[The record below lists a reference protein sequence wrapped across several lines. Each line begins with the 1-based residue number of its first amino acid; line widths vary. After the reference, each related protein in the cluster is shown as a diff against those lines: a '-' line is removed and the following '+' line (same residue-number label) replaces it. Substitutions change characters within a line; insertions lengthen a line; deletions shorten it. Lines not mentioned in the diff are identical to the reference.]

1 MKKYYKGTLC
11 LMNSF
16 QDSVYTL
23 LVSKNKCV
31 SFANKN
37 LNNKIFANVSYEKKK
52 YISMH
57 LFRGLIDKEI
67 KDYFNSELSNGKVNF
82 YSDDKCVDI
91 VFELVNYKNHL
102 YGKELFTGL
111 IFPLVQTNF
120 LCDFKVI
127 RRYGRRCNYKLI
139 VSYKMNNNSL
149 NKINSVLLNE
159 GVIEQVDVN
168 EYLNQ
173 FNKGIF
179 NNIKRKK
186 FLSYLKYMYNKNSFN
201 ECIKESREKQNT
213 ITTEMENI
221 EFLIEQV
228 TDLNEKEKFK
238 KKYKEI
244 LESTFPTIK
253 PLSLET
259 LVTLESEIEFY
270 LNFSKKN
277 TDSID
282 NYLDEL
288 KKEYLINLIEN
299 NNKKTDLT
307 IEKLNKITELFLKTK
322 NNYSIIDQRK
332 ILKTISLIYLF
343 EVMENIDNIDIRI
356 LENSYFKDNIKSIIL
371 GIKSLQE
378 IGILESNINLYLD
391 KDISTINVVNIIK
404 ELKVKKIDLEESK
417 KLIKKI

>member
-1 MKKYYKGTLC
+1 
-11 LMNSF
+11 
-16 QDSVYTL
+16 
-23 LVSKNKCV
+23 
-31 SFANKN
+31 
-37 LNNKIFANVSYEKKK
+37 
-52 YISMH
+52 
-57 LFRGLIDKEI
+57 
-67 KDYFNSELSNGKVNF
+67 
-82 YSDDKCVDI
+82 
-91 VFELVNYKNHL
+91 
-102 YGKELFTGL
+102 
-111 IFPLVQTNF
+111 
-120 LCDFKVI
+120 
-127 RRYGRRCNYKLI
+127 
-139 VSYKMNNNSL
+139 
-149 NKINSVLLNE
+149 
-159 GVIEQVDVN
+159 
-168 EYLNQ
+168 
-173 FNKGIF
+173 
-179 NNIKRKK
+179 
-186 FLSYLKYMYNKNSFN
+186 MYNKNSFN
-201 ECIKESREKQNT
+201 ECIKGSREKQNT

-238 KKYKEI
+238 EKYKEI
-244 LESTFPTIK
+244 LESSFPTIK

-259 LVTLESEIEFY
+259 LVILEAEIEFY

-307 IEKLNKITELFLKTK
+307 IEELDKITELFLKTK

-343 EVMENIDNIDIRI
+343 EVMENKDNIDIRV

-378 IGILESNINLYLD
+378 IGILENNINLYLD
-391 KDISTINVVNIIK
+391 KDISIINVVNIIK

-417 KLIKKI
+417 KLIKMI

>member
-1 MKKYYKGTLC
+1 
-11 LMNSF
+11 
-16 QDSVYTL
+16 
-23 LVSKNKCV
+23 
-31 SFANKN
+31 
-37 LNNKIFANVSYEKKK
+37 
-52 YISMH
+52 
-57 LFRGLIDKEI
+57 
-67 KDYFNSELSNGKVNF
+67 
-82 YSDDKCVDI
+82 
-91 VFELVNYKNHL
+91 
-102 YGKELFTGL
+102 
-111 IFPLVQTNF
+111 
-120 LCDFKVI
+120 
-127 RRYGRRCNYKLI
+127 
-139 VSYKMNNNSL
+139 
-149 NKINSVLLNE
+149 
-159 GVIEQVDVN
+159 
-168 EYLNQ
+168 
-173 FNKGIF
+173 
-179 NNIKRKK
+179 
-186 FLSYLKYMYNKNSFN
+186 MYNKNSFN

-238 KKYKEI
+238 KKYTEI
-244 LESTFPTIK
+244 LESSFPTIK

-259 LVTLESEIEFY
+259 LVTLEAEIEFY

-307 IEKLNKITELFLKTK
+307 IEELDKITELFLKTK

-343 EVMENIDNIDIRI
+343 EVMENKDNIDIRV

-371 GIKSLQE
+371 GMKSLQE
-378 IGILESNINLYLD
+378 IGTLESNINLYLD

-404 ELKVKKIDLEESK
+404 ELKFKKIDLEESK